1 MSLPSS
7 VDVAI
12 IGAGAAGLGAANAL
26 KNSGLSVLVLEA
38 RDRVGGRAHT
48 IMASP
53 DVTFDVGCGW
63 LHSADQNSF
72 VKIAEQLGFE
82 INRSLPPWR
91 ERAYGKAFPQDDR
104 DEFIRALDAF
114 YDRAEQAAKEAER
127 SGRDGPANLC
137 LEPGNRWNPMIDAIS
152 TYINGCE
159 LDQVSLLDMDAYE
172 DTDLN
177 WRVRRG
183 YGALIAAYGAT
194 CPLALNCE
202 VTLIDH
208 SAKRVRIETSQGT
221 LTADKVIVTVPTN
234 LIADE
239 AIRFHPPLPAKVDAA
254 RGLPL
259 GLADKVTLALD
270 EPEALPKEGNLRAA
284 TMRTAMGTYHIRPF
298 GQPCIEG
305 FFGGRFAQSLE
316 DAGPGALAAESINE
330 IVSILGNDFRRKL
343 KPLAESRWA
352 HDPFARGSYSHAL
365 PGHAG
370 DRAVLAAPV
379 DGRLFFAG
387 EATSPEFFSTAH
399 GARDSGERAA
409 EEVIG
414 FAREQIA
421 YVPGSAARGEHRIL
435 EGVILGLE
443 IDVIGGRIGWLRLTG
458 QRDDDDLVLP
468 VDIERLAREA
478 DGNHRTVWINPPAI
492 AVSRRPVAI
501 GVGAKGK
508 CRTSCMFDPV
518 RREYSR
524 AVNDAVAQKEDAEAA
539 EIPQRY
545 PRAAAS
551 DLLPGFGFQRIEC
564 VKLHAEAGPDRLGHV
579 VGQGFSCGRRYQ
591 AAEDIG
597 IAGIVV
603 ELTAG
608 PMFGFQTPHQRQNAS
623 RNLVT
628 KRFAVT
634 INV

>member
-26 KNSGLSVLVLEA
+26 KDSGLSVIVLEA
-38 RDRVGGRAHT
+38 RDRLGGRAHT

-63 LHSADQNSF
+63 LHSADENSF
-72 VKIAEQLGFE
+72 AKIAETLGFE
-82 INRSLPPWR
+82 INKNLPPWR
-91 ERAYGKAFPQDDR
+91 ERAHGKAFPQDDR
-104 DEFIRALDAF
+104 NEFIAALDAF
-114 YDRAEQAAKEAER
+114 YDRAEQAAKEAMQ
-127 SGRDGPANLC
+127 SGRDGPANAC

-159 LDQVSLLDMDAYE
+159 LDSVSLLDMDAYE

-183 YGALIAAYGAT
+183 YGALISAYGAS
-194 CPLALNCE
+194 CRVALNCP

-208 SAKRVRIETSQGT
+208 SAKRIRIETTQGT
-221 LTADKVIVTVPTN
+221 LTANKAIVTVPTN

-259 GLADKVTLALD
+259 GLADKVTLALE

-284 TMRTAMGTYHIRPF
+284 TMRTAMGTYHLRPF

-305 FFGGRFAQSLE
+305 FFGGRFAQALE
-316 DAGPGALAAESINE
+316 DAGPGAIAAESINE
-330 IVSILGNDFRRKL
+330 IAAILGNDFRRKL
-343 KPLAESRWA
+343 KPLAESRWS

-370 DRAVLAAPV
+370 DRAVLAAAV

-409 EEVIG
+409 QEV
-414 FAREQIA
+414 
-421 YVPGSAARGEHRIL
+421 
-435 EGVILGLE
+435 
-443 IDVIGGRIGWLRLTG
+443 
-458 QRDDDDLVLP
+458 
-468 VDIERLAREA
+468 LA
-478 DGNHRTVWINPPAI
+478 
-492 AVSRRPVAI
+492 
-501 GVGAKGK
+501 
-508 CRTSCMFDPV
+508 
-518 RREYSR
+518 
-524 AVNDAVAQKEDAEAA
+524 
-539 EIPQRY
+539 
-545 PRAAAS
+545 
-551 DLLPGFGFQRIEC
+551 L
-564 VKLHAEAGPDRLGHV
+564 
-579 VGQGFSCGRRYQ
+579 
-591 AAEDIG
+591 
-597 IAGIVV
+597 
-603 ELTAG
+603 
-608 PMFGFQTPHQRQNAS
+608 
-623 RNLVT
+623 T
-628 KRFAVT
+628 KRR
-634 INV
+634 